1 MAESLLANIPHE
13 GDPLEE
19 KDEEGKETPP
29 ESPPEKKTSEK
40 EPPQEGEPEKV
51 NTPEE
56 EEISYKKKT
65 SERFQTLLEHN
76 QSLKKAVEELSKFR
90 EEAEPKLKELG
101 QKGQPVPS
109 WFANTF
115 GENEQAWEQ
124 YQGYEKELRQKIKD
138 EFYQEQEELGRQ
150 QEAEQKKWSDWTSNQ
165 LQQMKDDG
173 LKFDQN
179 ELLKVLVEY
188 KPMDDEGNLNFRKG
202 YEILS
207 KIKVGE
213 EVEKSKKTGEKKKI
227 AGATMEGGE
236 GGEQEKKYRTSKDL
250 RNKDWTDLA
259 V

>member
-1 MAESLLANIPHE
+1 MADIPHE

-29 ESPPEKKTSEK
+29 ESPPEKKTEQEK
-40 EPPQEGEPEKV
+40 SPSQEGEKES
-51 NTPEE
+51 TPEE
-56 EEISYKKKT
+56 DKVPFHKHP
-65 SERFQTLLEHN
+65 RFQEITREN
-76 QSLKKAVEELSKFR
+76 RELKEAVKGLSKFR

-101 QKGQPVPS
+101 QKGQPIPQ

-138 EFYQEQEELGRQ
+138 EFYQEQEELGKQ

-165 LQQMKDDG
+165 LQQLKDEG

-188 KPMDDEGNLNFRKG
+188 KPMDDEGNLNFHKG

-207 KIKVGE
+207 KIKTAEGVD
-213 EVEKSKKTGEKKKI
+213 KSKKTEEKKKT
-227 AGATMEGGE
+227 ASATMEGGE
-236 GGEQEKKYRTSKDL
+236 GGEQERKYRTSKDL